1 MQKLFS
7 FIILSLLFIL
17 FTSINCHARELADIL
32 YIDWGKLCSV
42 SPVPGTK
49 PVCSNFMEECDSPSW
64 QPKGTEIVVEA
75 GEHDGPKKLVLLSSD
90 GTLIKPL
97 AQSSGF
103 IRPVW
108 SPNGKFIY
116 ALSYELKNSIGRWDG
131 QGENFRQISIKGAD
145 NQYEY
150 LQMISFSPSG
160 KLAAILTDKF
170 KRMLIAEIQG
180 QSFSVKKILPRD
192 FKYVS
197 QSAWLDDNHL
207 LFVGEKESNRGELW
221 VLNINDGSIKKIGIT
236 GLWLRD
242 SITLSS
248 DNKSVAVC
256 AAPDNQET
264 ASWNLWK
271 YDLDSAK
278 VTRLTTGTK
287 GAEDVEPSWRK

>member
-1 MQKLFS
+1 MPKIRSVFLVLI
-7 FIILSLLFIL
+7 FIIS
-17 FTSINCHARELADIL
+17 TPINGLAGELADIL
-32 YIDWGKLCSV
+32 YINWGRLCSI
-42 SPVPGTK
+42 SPVSDNK

-64 QPKGTEIVVEA
+64 QPRGTQIVVEA

-170 KRMLIAEIQG
+170 KRMLIAELQG

-207 LFVGEKESNRGELW
+207 LFVGGKESNRGELW
-221 VLNINDGSIKKIGIT
+221 ELNIGDESIKKIGIA

-242 SITLSS
+242 FITLSS

-256 AAPDNQET
+256 AMPDNHKIP
-264 ASWNLWK
+264 SWNLWK
-271 YDLDSAK
+271 YDLDSAS
-278 VTRLTTGTK
+278 VTRLTKGTN
-287 GAEDVEPSWRK
+287 GAEDVDPFWRK